1 MRNHARKEEEKP
13 TFLGISSAAA
23 LFCGIS
29 VLAHWNQSLHSSS
42 RNIFSW
48 YYKYKDHWN
57 QTSEPLERCSAAGL
71 VRDPAIV
78 LASSRPRESPPPIRF
93 RPLPTTNSLPPHKC
107 CSPHH
112 QFQTNNEKE
121 ISADFISIQISG
133 PEFHKREEKLRHFQA
148 HNSRPRSPMRHA
160 ATDWTKST
168 QPERTKDSAVGKKQN
183 ERLRTNERSRIWET
197 ENCIH
202 PLGRSYSPSNAHI
215 PMKLHSLFSSFFSF
229 LAIYSQKWQLKNLGS
244 ALLHITSDQQ
254 LMEKMNRFY
263 EN

>member
-13 TFLGISSAAA
+13 TFLGISSAPA

-93 RPLPTTNSLPPHKC
+93 RPLPTTNALPPHKG

-121 ISADFISIQISG
+121 ISPDFISIQIPG
-133 PEFHKREEKLRHFQA
+133 PEFHKREEKLRRFQA
-148 HNSRPRSPMRHA
+148 HNSRPRSPCKKRSNRLNQIDRFERSPQNRKRNQKGRRTLPWGRSKMK
-160 ATDWTKST
+160 DF
-168 QPERTKDSAVGKKQN
+168 QRTKEVEF
-183 ERLRTNERSRIWET
+183 ERQKIAF
-197 ENCIH
+197 IH
-202 PLGRSYSPSNAHI
+202 SVDPTAHLTPI
-215 PMKLHSLFSSFFSF
+215 HLSSFIAFFSF
-229 LAIYSQKWQLKNLGS
+229 SFFLSWLYIAKNG
-244 ALLHITSDQQ
+244 
-254 LMEKMNRFY
+254 N
-263 EN
+263 